1 MVAVQHDRL
10 AKWRL
15 CNMTDWQNG
24 GCATWR
30 TGKMAAMQHDGLAK
44 WRLCN
49 MTDWQNGVCAT

>member
-1 MVAVQHDRL
+1 
-10 AKWRL
+10 
-15 CNMTDWQNG
+15 MTDWQNG

-49 MTDWQNGVCAT
+49 MTDWQNGGCAT